1 MAEDDFEARTAL
13 VTGGSRGIGRA
24 ICIRLA
30 KAGARVAINHSES
43 PEAAA
48 ETLEQVRAESAQG
61 RVVRADVS
69 SYEATSAMFAEV
81 ERELGAVDMLVTNAG
96 TASFQDDTEM
106 PIELWHRI
114 HAVNLHGTF
123 HCVWRAKDGMRE
135 RGYGN
140 IVCISSVNGL
150 SPSRIRSDRLIAYGS
165 SKSAVIGFA
174 RNCAVAFGPAIR
186 VNCIAPGLIDTDMT
200 KDMPDETRARI
211 IAETP
216 ARRSGTPE
224 DVAALAHFLLSD
236 EASFITGQTYVTSGG
251 GVTLP

>member
-1 MAEDDFEARTAL
+1 M
-13 VTGGSRGIGRA
+13 
-24 ICIRLA
+24 
-30 KAGARVAINHSES
+30 
-43 PEAAA
+43 
-48 ETLEQVRAESAQG
+48 
-61 RVVRADVS
+61 RADVS
-69 SYEATSAMFAEV
+69 SYEATSAMFDEV
-81 ERELGAVDMLVTNAG
+81 EAELGPVDMLVANAG
-96 TASFQDDTEM
+96 MASFQDDTEM

-140 IVCISSVNGL
+140 IVCITSVNAL
-150 SPSRIRSDRLIAYGS
+150 APSRIRTDRLIAYGS
-165 SKSAVIGFA
+165 SKAAVTGFA
-174 RNCAVAFGPAIR
+174 RSCAVAFGPEIR

-211 IAETP
+211 VSQTP
-216 ARRSGTPE
+216 ARRTGAPE
-224 DVAALAHFLLSD
+224 DVAALTHFLLSD